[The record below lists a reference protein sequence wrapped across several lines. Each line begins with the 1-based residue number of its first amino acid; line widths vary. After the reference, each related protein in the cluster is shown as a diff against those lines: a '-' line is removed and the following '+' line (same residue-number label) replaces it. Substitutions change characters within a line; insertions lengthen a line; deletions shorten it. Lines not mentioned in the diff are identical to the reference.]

1 MENQKQ
7 ITVLYVD
14 DEDINLFIFKQSFQD
29 KYNIITANSGA
40 EGLDRLEQY
49 ASDIIV
55 VISDM
60 RMPNMNG
67 VEFISK
73 ARERF
78 KNIAYY
84 ILTGFDYNDEIDAAI
99 ENKLINKFFT
109 KPLDIEE
116 IQAAITEGIQDLM
129 ND

>member
-1 MENQKQ
+1 MDNNTQ

-29 KYNIITANSGA
+29 KYNIITANSGM
-40 EGLDRLEQY
+40 EGLEKLEEY
-49 ASDIIV
+49 ADDIIV

-60 RMPNMNG
+60 RMPSMNG
-67 VEFISK
+67 VEFITK
-73 ARERF
+73 AKERF
-78 KNIAYY
+78 ANIAYF

-99 ENKLINKFFT
+99 EQKLINKFFT

-116 IQAAITEGIQDLM
+116 IQKSITEGVERLKS
-129 ND
+129 